1 MGSKV
6 LPSFIYE
13 STVAW
18 RIFENCLF
26 RRANRR
32 RKSAAD
38 SWQQVVVTY
47 FQIFPAL
54 LFCFFVFFNVF
65 KNIFKNGE
73 MEENSISKLVL
84 VWLSLS
90 WKSTFYGRL
99 SADRLLWHSA
109 ASLHKL
115 WICNCSVWKLHF
127 GEPIIRC

>member
-54 LFCFFVFFNVF
+54 LFFVFFVFLMSLKTFL
-65 KNIFKNGE
+65 K
-73 MEENSISKLVL
+73 MEKWKKTASVS
-84 VWLSLS
+84 LSLS
-90 WKSTFYGRL
+90 DCHCLENQHFMEDSQLIDFCDTV
-99 SADRLLWHSA
+99 
-109 ASLHKL
+109 LHL
-115 WICNCSVWKLHF
+115 CISFEFVIAVCENFTLANPS
-127 GEPIIRC
+127 

>member
-54 LFCFFVFFNVF
+54 LFFFLFVFLMSLKTFL
-65 KNIFKNGE
+65 K
-73 MEENSISKLVL
+73 MEKWKKTASVS
-84 VWLSLS
+84 LSLS
-90 WKSTFYGRL
+90 DCHCLENQHFMEDSQLIDFCDTV
-99 SADRLLWHSA
+99 
-109 ASLHKL
+109 LHL
-115 WICNCSVWKLHF
+115 CISFEFVIAVCENFTLANPS
-127 GEPIIRC
+127 

>member
-1 MGSKV
+1 MCSHQMGSKV

-54 LFCFFVFFNVF
+54 SCFVFIFLNVF
-65 KNIFKNGE
+65 KNILKKRRNGR
-73 MEENSISKLVL
+73 KQQQ
-84 VWLSLS
+84 
-90 WKSTFYGRL
+90 
-99 SADRLLWHSA
+99 
-109 ASLHKL
+109 
-115 WICNCSVWKLHF
+115 
-127 GEPIIRC
+127 

>member
-54 LFCFFVFFNVF
+54 LFFFFFVFLMSLKTFL
-65 KNIFKNGE
+65 K
-73 MEENSISKLVL
+73 MEKWKKTASVS
-84 VWLSLS
+84 LSLS
-90 WKSTFYGRL
+90 DCHCLENQHFMEDSQLIDFCDTV
-99 SADRLLWHSA
+99 
-109 ASLHKL
+109 LHL
-115 WICNCSVWKLHF
+115 CISFEFVIAVCENFTLANPS
-127 GEPIIRC
+127 

>member
-54 LFCFFVFFNVF
+54 LFFFFCFFNVF

-84 VWLSLS
+84 V
-90 WKSTFYGRL
+90 
-99 SADRLLWHSA
+99 
-109 ASLHKL
+109 
-115 WICNCSVWKLHF
+115 
-127 GEPIIRC
+127 

>member
-54 LFCFFVFFNVF
+54 LFFFFFF
-65 KNIFKNGE
+65 LMSLKTFLK
-73 MEENSISKLVL
+73 MEKWKKTASVS
-84 VWLSLS
+84 LSLS
-90 WKSTFYGRL
+90 DCHCLENQHFMEDSQLIDFCDTV
-99 SADRLLWHSA
+99 
-109 ASLHKL
+109 LHL
-115 WICNCSVWKLHF
+115 CISFEFVIAVCENFTLANPS
-127 GEPIIRC
+127 